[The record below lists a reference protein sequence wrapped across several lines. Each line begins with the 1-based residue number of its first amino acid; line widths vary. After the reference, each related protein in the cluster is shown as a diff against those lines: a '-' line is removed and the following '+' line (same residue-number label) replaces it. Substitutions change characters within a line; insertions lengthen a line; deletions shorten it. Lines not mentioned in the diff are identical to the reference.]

1 MKPTLIHRRVLTA
14 ARSMVW
20 GSFAMLAAGSALADT
35 PQSFLADYA
44 QQAGAP
50 GNASR
55 GQQFF
60 TSRHGGQW
68 SCASCHGQ
76 QPTQDGRHAST
87 GKVISPLA
95 PAANPQRFTDSRK
108 VEKWF
113 RRNCGDVLDRECTAQ
128 EKADVLA
135 WLNAL
140 R

>member
-1 MKPTLIHRRVLTA
+1 MKPTPIHRLALTA
-14 ARSMVW
+14 ARSVACSW
-20 GSFAMLAAGSALADT
+20 VALLATGAALAET

-50 GNASR
+50 GNATR

-87 GKVISPLA
+87 GKLMAPLA
-95 PAANPQRFTDSRK
+95 PAANPQRFTDPRK

-135 WLNAL
+135 WLNSL